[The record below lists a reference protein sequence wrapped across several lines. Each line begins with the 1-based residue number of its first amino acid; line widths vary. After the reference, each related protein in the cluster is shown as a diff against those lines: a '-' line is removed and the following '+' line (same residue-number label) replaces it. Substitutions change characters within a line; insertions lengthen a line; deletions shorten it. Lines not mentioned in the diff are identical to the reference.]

1 MTNIPVMNSIPDVR
15 SSILWI
21 AATVLAVGIVAICI
35 RVFETDEARAKSA
48 ERRRGKELRALADK
62 ISEYAQDVHQRYPTG
77 DVIVSVR
84 DLAEQ
89 VGKRPDAV
97 ANALRLLS
105 TEQRVQEAPLKG
117 YWKLNV

>member
-1 MTNIPVMNSIPDVR
+1 MNSILDFR
-15 SSILWI
+15 SLILWI
-21 AATVLAVGIVAICI
+21 AATVSAVGIATICM

-48 ERRRGKELRALADK
+48 ERRREKELRSLADK
-62 ISEYAQDVHQRYPTG
+62 ISEYAQGVHQRYPTG
-77 DVIVSVR
+77 DVVVNVR

-89 VGKRPDAV
+89 LGKRPDAV
-97 ANALRLLS
+97 ANALHLLL